1 MVVCGDSIT
10 WSATIEVRQGI
21 ITITCSVSSPIAR
34 SQWHL
39 WLLLLLLLLL
49 VLVVMMVVVVVVVVV
64 VVMVSCIMVC

>member
-1 MVVCGDSIT
+1 MCGDSIT

-49 VLVVMMVVVVVVVVV
+49 LVLVVMMVVVVVVVVV